1 MGLDTSHGA
10 WHGAYSA
17 FNTWRTEIAKCL
29 GIPLM
34 LMEGFYPK
42 NPGDFDNPLALID
55 FAVKANEG
63 MAGNQWKRLTENFPL
78 SWEAF
83 KPNALHELLY
93 HSDCDG
99 QIEWKKCK
107 SIADELEKI
116 IPKLPDQNFGG
127 HVQNIREKT
136 QTFIDGLRLAYK
148 QKENL
153 DFH

>member
-17 FNTWRTEIAKCL
+17 FMTWREEIAKCI
-29 GIPLM
+29 GIPLR

-42 NPGDFDNPLALID
+42 KDDDFDSPVSLIGY
-55 FAVKANEG
+55 AVKNYPSGATH
-63 MAGNQWKRLTENFPL
+63 QWEKLIGYFPL
-78 SWEAF
+78 KWEAF
-83 KPNALHELLY
+83 KPSPLHELLY

-99 QIEWKKCK
+99 DIKWESCNA
-107 SIADELEKI
+107 IADELDKI
-116 IPKLPDQNFGG
+116 ITELPDQNFGG

-148 QKENL
+148 NKENL